1 MANSKDVV
9 VTGVS
14 TGSSRRADVHANDL
28 EHQQGFNR
36 CARFRARHLV
46 VAGSGPGGPDG
57 PPPHPRVAEIAAKR
71 AVTREDVQLDNALST
86 PHIGYVARELY
97 RTFYGDTVR
106 NITRW
111 LADGPDLIDSFESQ
125 VKENGCP
132 S

>member
-36 CARFRARHLV
+36 HARFRARHLV

-57 PPPHPRVAEIAAKR
+57 PPPHPRVAEIAAKT
-71 AVTREDVQLDNALST
+71 AATREDVQFLFFTETEAGTTAEVL
-86 PHIGYVARELY
+86 
-97 RTFYGDTVR
+97 
-106 NITRW
+106 RW
-111 LADGPDLIDSFESQ
+111 SPIAKPPGTSI
-125 VKENGCP
+125 VKSKTLP
-132 S
+132 I

>member
-28 EHQQGFNR
+28 EHQQDSTDAPGFVR
-36 CARFRARHLV
+36 AILWSRARAP
-46 VAGSGPGGPDG
+46 VARR

-71 AVTREDVQLDNALST
+71 AVTREDVQLDNVLST